1 MAVPKKKMSKSR
13 QGNRRS
19 HDKLSFPAFGE
30 CPQCRE
36 TKKPHHICLHCGFYK
51 GREIMSVEAV

>member
-13 QGNRRS
+13 RGNRRS
-19 HDKLSFPAFGE
+19 HDKLTFPSFGE
-30 CPQCRE
+30 CPQCHE
-36 TKKPHHICLHCGFYK
+36 NKKPHHICMHCGYYK